1 MTPHHEINPL
11 GLIGQH
17 LGQNPGNR
25 SGNLQ
30 NNSVLVLDLGFG
42 LKLYM
47 WGVRY
52 SMLSSIAYSVPRSVL
67 EQKLY
72 QKRDY
77 YLASD

>member
-11 GLIGQH
+11 GLLGQH

-30 NNSVLVLDLGFG
+30 NHSVLVLDLGFG

-52 SMLSSIAYSVPRSVL
+52 AELDCLLCSPLRS
-67 EQKLY
+67 
-72 QKRDY
+72 
-77 YLASD
+77 